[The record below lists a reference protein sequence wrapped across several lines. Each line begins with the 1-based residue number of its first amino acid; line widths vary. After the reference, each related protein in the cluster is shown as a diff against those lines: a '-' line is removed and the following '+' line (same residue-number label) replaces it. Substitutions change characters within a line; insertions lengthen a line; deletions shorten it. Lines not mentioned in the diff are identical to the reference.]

1 MRRRKSLKPVRHEL
15 NSERENAVYVLL
27 HEIQLMTVFEDVL
40 YSLLHIENV
49 DIYVTGSNSKFF
61 SKDVITAFLGR

>member
-1 MRRRKSLKPVRHEL
+1 
-15 NSERENAVYVLL
+15 
-27 HEIQLMTVFEDVL
+27 MTVFEDVL

-61 SKDVITAFLGR
+61 SKDVITAFLDVSTKRVQVYPTSSCELAR

>member
-1 MRRRKSLKPVRHEL
+1 
-15 NSERENAVYVLL
+15 
-27 HEIQLMTVFEDVL
+27 MTVFEDVL

-49 DIYVTGSNSKFF
+49 DIYVTGSNSNIF